1 MAPQIAVSVSLSS
14 LQWSVTRERADKL
27 AMVINV
33 VEKKQH
39 PFSGS
44 PKLDDALLF
53 TPRQLC
59 TEPSTKLNF
68 LCGVILLDFNC
79 DFFSSSISYFGIRP
93 YVFLTASW
101 GFRWKRCKLS

>member
-14 LQWSVTRERADKL
+14 LQWSVTCERADKL

-33 VEKKQH
+33 FEKKQH

-44 PKLDDALLF
+44 PKLDDALFF

-59 TEPSTKLNF
+59 TKPSTKLNF

-79 DFFSSSISYFGIRP
+79 DFFSFNFIFRNKTLCFSYSILG
-93 YVFLTASW
+93 VQVEAV
-101 GFRWKRCKLS
+101 